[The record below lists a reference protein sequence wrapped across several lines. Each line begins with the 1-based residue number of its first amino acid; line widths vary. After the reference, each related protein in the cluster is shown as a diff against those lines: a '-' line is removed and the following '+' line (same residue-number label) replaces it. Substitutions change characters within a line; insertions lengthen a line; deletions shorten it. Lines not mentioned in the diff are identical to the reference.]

1 MGILKSVLRKSIG
14 KAILSP
20 DQLLT
25 VACYAE
31 SIHNQ
36 CPLTVM
42 DADDENFV
50 PITPNFL
57 MYGRNLQSI
66 CHDLSAMDLDDP
78 DFVIGKQ
85 KLSSVARKL
94 KSTLSRVRNVW
105 TTEYLHFLALK
116 DPLRQRMA
124 PTTKSILLPSCGDS
138 VLIKD
143 GKWLRVGR
151 IVEIFPSD
159 DTEIRSAR
167 VRTENGE
174 GVYPICNLRFL
185 ERNDPSDLAA
195 PEVSEKVELAQ
206 RRPRRKAAAEA
217 QARFMS
223 MNLIKCSSGPM
234 SL

>member
-1 MGILKSVLRKSIG
+1 M
-14 KAILSP
+14 
-20 DQLLT
+20 T

-31 SIHNQ
+31 CIHNQ
-36 CPLTVM
+36 RPLAIM

-57 MYGRNLQSI
+57 LYGRNLQSI

-105 TTEYLHFLALK
+105 NTEYLHFLALK
-116 DPLRQRMA
+116 DPLRQSMA
-124 PTTKSILLPSCGDS
+124 PTTKSVLLPNCGDS

-151 IVEIFPSD
+151 IVEMFPSD

-185 ERNDPSDLAA
+185 ERTDPSDLAA

-206 RRPRRKAAAEA
+206 KRPRRKAAAEA